1 MQDKTNSIR
10 VLNAATVNG
19 YSIVTYQRPLRSTDE
34 FDLPIISNASQA
46 IAWAIGPLNQRNEV
60 SYHSLYSKTTKLI
73 QFGREPKW
81 NCPLSENDMKMID
94 EVGDE
99 GDEIYDVPP
108 NQAINRV
115 QTTAAHSAHRGNYAE
130 IENDR
135 RQQVVPAPARAPAV
149 PRNKH
154 WEIPPIQC
162 FEPDD
167 GVFYAQMGP
176 TGGKQGYPA
185 ITGLLETTIYH
196 CNSKPPQTH
205 THLYNICVYNMSI
218 DT

>member
-1 MQDKTNSIR
+1 
-10 VLNAATVNG
+10 
-19 YSIVTYQRPLRSTDE
+19 
-34 FDLPIISNASQA
+34 
-46 IAWAIGPLNQRNEV
+46 
-60 SYHSLYSKTTKLI
+60 
-73 QFGREPKW
+73 
-81 NCPLSENDMKMID
+81 MID
-94 EVGDE
+94 EDVGDE
-99 GDEIYDVPP
+99 GDEIYEPPP

-115 QTTAAHSAHRGNYAE
+115 QTTAAHTAHRGNYAE

-149 PRNKH
+149 PRSKH

-185 ITGLLETTIYH
+185 ITGLLHTTRWLFIIMNH
-196 CNSKPPQTH
+196 PHPPRPLPRSFEATRIARTH
-205 THLYNICVYNMSI
+205 TTASASQAHCIYRRIYLN
-218 DT
+218 